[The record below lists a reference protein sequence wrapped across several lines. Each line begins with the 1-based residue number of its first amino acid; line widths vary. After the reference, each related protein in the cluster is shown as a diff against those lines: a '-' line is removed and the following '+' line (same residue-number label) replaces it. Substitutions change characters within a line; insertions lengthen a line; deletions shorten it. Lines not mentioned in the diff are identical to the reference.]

1 MPNDNYVTRQNKRYS
16 QFSDIRHLFFE
27 SLCAAE
33 QHWFFIQGHDA
44 YVNELYV
51 PALSSLLNGIE
62 ATLRVTLHLLHKEPS
77 DDIRDISPY
86 RVLSNT
92 LINQVKDAGLPVQYL
107 AFNDETDFLDRLSSV
122 KPNRAD
128 VRIVQLRNNICHGN
142 VMEFVNVELGPENA
156 FFTPECLRPVT
167 EQVLA
172 ISADWCE
179 MLGRFRRQNGVN
191 HYDRPDKDQMER
203 DLRLYDF
210 MNSNAKDEPNNGS

>member
-1 MPNDNYVTRQNKRYS
+1 MRRDDYISDQNKRYAK
-16 QFSDIRHLFFE
+16 FGGIRFLFFE

-62 ATLRVTLHLLHKEPS
+62 ATLRVTLHMLKKEAE

-92 LINQVKDAGLPVQYL
+92 LINEAKDAGLPVEYL
-107 AFNDETDFLDRLSSV
+107 AFNDEKDFLEKLASE
-122 KPNRAD
+122 KPNRVD

-156 FFTPECLRPVT
+156 FFTPECLKPVT
-167 EQVLA
+167 ERVLA

-179 MLGRFRRQNGVN
+179 MLGRFKREKGFN
-191 HYDRPDKDQMER
+191 HYDRPNNDQVER
-203 DLRLYDF
+203 DLRLYDHIR
-210 MNSNAKDEPNNGS
+210 GSEK